1 MQQGAVNNHM
11 NIGFCLDGLLNSITG
26 GKVAEQQSNGGFDLQ
41 SLIGQFT
48 DGGNNGGAS
57 TGGLMDIVSQFTQGA
72 QAQQQKNGGAG
83 LMDLIQG
90 FLKK

>member
-11 NIGFCLDGLLNSITG
+11 NIGFCLDGLLNSIKG
-26 GKVAEQQSNGGFDLQ
+26 GKVAEQQGYGGFDLQ
-41 SLIGQFT
+41 RLIGQLNAS
-48 DGGNNGGAS
+48 GNNGGAG
-57 TGGLMDIVSQFTQGA
+57 TGGLMDIVSQFTQGV
-72 QAQQQKNGGAG
+72 QAKQQKNGGAG